1 VSAAAS
7 GGGGTPAGHG
17 TGYEDAIT
25 RRINAAESE
34 AKALRDRVGR
44 AEATVE
50 ELARDNATLR
60 RRAEADASRV
70 RRAGLFLAM
79 AAGIAL
85 ACLAALAFVLIRGG
99 R

>member
-1 VSAAAS
+1 MS
-7 GGGGTPAGHG
+7 GGHG

-25 RRINAAESE
+25 RRIDAAESE
-34 AKALRDRVGR
+34 ARALRERVGR

-50 ELARDNATLR
+50 ELTRDNATLR
-60 RRAEADASRV
+60 RRAEADAARV
-70 RRAGLFLAM
+70 RRSGIFLVL

-85 ACLAALAFVLIRGG
+85 ACLAALVVLLIRGG

>member
-1 VSAAAS
+1 VSA
-7 GGGGTPAGHG
+7 GPPAGHG

-25 RRINAAESE
+25 RRIDAAESE

-50 ELARDNATLR
+50 ELAKDNATLR
-60 RRAEADASRV
+60 RRAEADAARV
-70 RRAGLFLAM
+70 RRAGRLLAV
-79 AAGIAL
+79 AAGVAL
-85 ACLAALAFVLIRGG
+85 ACLAALVFALIRSG